1 LLLLLPG
8 SFLGNCL
15 GRSSN
20 MEEGWGGVVVVVVVA
35 SMHCRVQEN
44 IRGKELRFV
53 PEFSQLVCMMLQ

>member
-1 LLLLLPG
+1 
-8 SFLGNCL
+8 
-15 GRSSN
+15 